1 MTAPTIPTIPTVTEL
16 LTQLSCLSILDKIKV
31 IQFLAQE
38 LELVTVNQEDI
49 FSRLSGTWTAEDE
62 AEFLENTE
70 IFREIETS
78 LWS

>member
-1 MTAPTIPTIPTVTEL
+1 M
-16 LTQLSCLSILDKIKV
+16 CKD